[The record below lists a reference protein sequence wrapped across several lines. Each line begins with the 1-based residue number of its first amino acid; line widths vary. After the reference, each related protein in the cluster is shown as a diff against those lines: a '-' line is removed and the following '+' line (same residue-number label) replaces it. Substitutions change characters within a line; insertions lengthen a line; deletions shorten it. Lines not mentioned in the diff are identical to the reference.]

1 MKRRIIKKIII
12 MITWSLSLEMR
23 TKLQGTEN
31 LCVSGRTNE
40 AREEVGHRSA
50 PASKNCGYAAKIQFL
65 IVYFQNRKAENSIS
79 KMLVELMRGCLL
91 SQRCRSV
98 AVL

>member
-1 MKRRIIKKIII
+1 MKRRIIKKII
-12 MITWSLSLEMR
+12 MITRSLSLE
-23 TKLQGTEN
+23 LQGTEN
-31 LCVSGRTNE
+31 LCVSGLTNE
-40 AREEVGHRSA
+40 AREEVA

-65 IVYFQNRKAENSIS
+65 IVYFQNRKAENSNS
-79 KMLVELMRGCLL
+79 KMLVELMRGRLL

>member
-1 MKRRIIKKIII
+1 MKRRIIKKII
-12 MITWSLSLEMR
+12 MITWSLSLE
-23 TKLQGTEN
+23 LQGTEN

-40 AREEVGHRSA
+40 AREEVGHKDA

-79 KMLVELMRGCLL
+79 KMLV
-91 SQRCRSV
+91 
-98 AVL
+98 